1 MVSISRCPLSLS
13 LSLAPFLVVRICSWE
28 IRTPSKVPPYIA
40 IFYDFFFSLFLPLG
54 LKLKSHTFFSS
65 QICLINCTVLSYS
78 IKPSN
83 VSFRNTSNDKDSNRW
98 TNQQRKNSCCEP
110 ATWMEC

>member
-1 MVSISRCPLSLS
+1 MFGFVLGKFEPHPMYLPILLSS
-13 LSLAPFLVVRICSWE
+13 TI
-28 IRTPSKVPPYIA
+28 
-40 IFYDFFFSLFLPLG
+40 FFFSLFLPLG
-54 LKLKSHTFFSS
+54 FKLKSHTFFSC
-65 QICLINCTVLSYS
+65 QICLRNCTVLSYS

-110 ATWMEC
+110 ATWSADQN